1 MHKTFSIQRRFKINI
16 LLFPSIPVAIRAVLP
31 IPPIAKPATQIAEEH
46 ALFVGKQGF
55 LPALTAPLHFRC
67 CSSRA
72 SAAQRAAVPAHT
84 YAHTHTRIA
93 WHESFILKM
102 ELLRTIFRTLGLHF
116 SVILF

>member
-84 YAHTHTRIA
+84 YAHTH
-93 WHESFILKM
+93 M
-102 ELLRTIFRTLGLHF
+102 Y
-116 SVILF
+116 SVA